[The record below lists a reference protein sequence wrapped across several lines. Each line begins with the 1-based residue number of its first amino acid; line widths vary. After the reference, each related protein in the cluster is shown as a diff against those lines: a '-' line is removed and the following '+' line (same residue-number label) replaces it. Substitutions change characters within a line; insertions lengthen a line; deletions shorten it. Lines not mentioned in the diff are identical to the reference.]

1 MQERPKVFI
10 AFQYDVS
17 ASSPIPSIWSC
28 LRIEL
33 GAHEMFATRTS
44 VAASAKDPYV
54 INEILFHLIFL

>member
-1 MQERPKVFI
+1 VP
-10 AFQYDVS
+10 
-17 ASSPIPSIWSC
+17 ASSPIPSIWTS

-33 GAHEMFATRTS
+33 GTHEMFAPRTS